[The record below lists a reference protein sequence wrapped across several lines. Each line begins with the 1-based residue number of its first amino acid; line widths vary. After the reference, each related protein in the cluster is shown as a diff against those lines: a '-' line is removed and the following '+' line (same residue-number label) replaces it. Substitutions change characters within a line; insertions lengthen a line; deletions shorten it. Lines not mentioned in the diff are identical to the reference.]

1 MTAHLRVATCQ
12 VLKAIRNKW
21 LPCWTADLE
30 YIKQSK
36 KKEEEE
42 EEKTNNQKNVCGIV
56 TPPDCNGSIGIWRDN

>member
-36 KKEEEE
+36 KKGGGGRREDKQPKERMWH
-42 EEKTNNQKNVCGIV
+42 CY
-56 TPPDCNGSIGIWRDN
+56 TP